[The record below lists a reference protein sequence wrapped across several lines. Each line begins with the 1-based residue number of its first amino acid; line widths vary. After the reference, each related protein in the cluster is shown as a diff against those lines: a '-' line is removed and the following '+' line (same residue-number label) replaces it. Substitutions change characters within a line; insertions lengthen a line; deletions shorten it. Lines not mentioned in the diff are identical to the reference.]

1 MPKQK
6 TGKPN
11 SKQFIL
17 ELIGGDKSIL
27 RDEGLL
33 Q

>member
-1 MPKQK
+1 MGKKK

-11 SKQFIL
+11 SKKFIF

>member
-1 MPKQK
+1 MPKKK

-11 SKQFIL
+11 SKKFIF